1 MDECADAH
9 SIRGPGFESRLAASP
24 PDLETTASRT
34 ARLLLIS
41 AAIVYTY
48 AFVGGWQMTTCC
60 MMGAGGASINSRMA
74 MDEAGMFVLD
84 GIGWHAA
91 ALLGLR
97 FPIGKLSTNGPRLG

>member
-24 PDLETTASRT
+24 PDLETTAPNYGTYQEQSGGPM
-34 ARLLLIS
+34 
-41 AAIVYTY
+41 YTY